1 MVERNLA
8 KVEVDG
14 SNPFARSRINPS
26 LQACSRISFGIS
38 RAMAEAAPELTLLL
52 LHNGPVLQ
60 SRVQILRYG

>member
-1 MVERNLA
+1 
-8 KVEVDG
+8 
-14 SNPFARSRINPS
+14 

-38 RAMAEAAPELTLLL
+38 HATAEAAPELTLLL